1 MTLTK
6 RVIPCLDVANGRVV
20 KGLHFKSIKDAGD
33 PVSLAE
39 KYSNEGADELV
50 FLDITASEENREI
63 IKSLV
68 SKVARVINIPF
79 TVGGGVVNVLQKNGA
94 SIQRRTGVKIE
105 VILAGVR
112 DIKQDRICDTSN
124 IKLTEDPFE
133 VVNHPEIDVVLEL
146 IGGTGVTKKL
156 VETAIKNGKHVIT
169 ANKALIA
176 KHGNKLIQLANK
188 NKVRLLFEA
197 SVAGGIP
204 IIKSLEQGLSANKI
218 ESLAGIINGTG
229 NFILTEMKE
238 KNRDFDDVLKEAQ
251 VLGYAE
257 ADPTFDVEGI
267 DAAQKLAILAAI
279 AFGTELQFDKVFTKG
294 ISNIT
299 TEDIKYASELGYTI
313 KHLGIAKRVGNGI
326 ELRVHPTLI
335 SSQEL
340 IANVNGVMNAVLV
353 KGDALGT
360 SLYYGAGAGE
370 EATASSVIADLID
383 IINNQTSNHIL
394 GWKSQEKLTVIDT
407 ESIDSEFYL
416 RLLVSNMKGVLAKI
430 TGIFHQYNV
439 SIEEL
444 IQKQIDENNKGLAR
458 ELARMNLTLN
468 TYTQWYWKT
477 DLLNLMNFLRLRA
490 DQHAQY
496 EIRAYADIMLDTLK
510 KWVPTTYEAFMD
522 YRVGGTEVSA
532 KGKIV
537 LQKLIK
543 GDDINVEQSGL
554 SKREWNELMI
564 TFNLKDKLI

>member
-1 MTLTK
+1 MKVGIL
-6 RVIPCLDVANGRVV
+6 
-20 KGLHFKSIKDAGD
+20 GLG
-33 PVSLAE
+33 
-39 KYSNEGADELV
+39 
-50 FLDITASEENREI
+50 
-63 IKSLV
+63 
-68 SKVARVINIPF
+68 
-79 TVGGGVVNVLQKNGA
+79 TVGGGVVNVLKKNGA
-94 SIQRRTGVKIE
+94 SIQRRTGVNIE

-133 VVNHPEIDVVLEL
+133 VGNHPEIDVVLEL
-146 IGGTGVTKKL
+146 IGGTGLTKKL

-176 KHGNKLIQLANK
+176 KHGNKLIQSANK

-251 VLGYAE
+251 ALGYAE

-294 ISNIT
+294 ISSIT
-299 TEDIKYASELGYTI
+299 TEDIKYATELGYTI

-335 SSQEL
+335 SNEEL

-370 EATASSVIADLID
+370 EATASSVIADLVD

-444 IQKQIDENNKGLAR
+444 IQKQIDENNNAHIVIITNKV
-458 ELARMNLTLN
+458 N
-468 TYTQWYWKT
+468 TK
-477 DLLNLMNFLRLRA
+477 
-490 DQHAQY
+490 
-496 EIRAYADIMLDTLK
+496 DIMGIKSAIEDSEFNQEDMQIIHVESLD
-510 KWVPTTYEAFMD
+510 
-522 YRVGGTEVSA
+522 
-532 KGKIV
+532 
-537 LQKLIK
+537 
-543 GDDINVEQSGL
+543 
-554 SKREWNELMI
+554 
-564 TFNLKDKLI
+564 